1 MSKEILDQ
9 EEKEEIPKKKNPL
22 MAVINI
28 LVALLV
34 LYYLSRR
41 LIDYI
46 RYGEL
51 ADGLWSIVIILPLAF
66 LFTELWQL
74 WNKK

>member
-1 MSKEILDQ
+1 MELLDHEEQQKEQ
-9 EEKEEIPKKKNPL
+9 PKKKSL
-22 MAVINI
+22 WLTVINI

-41 LIDYI
+41 LMDYI
-46 RYGEL
+46 RYGQL
-51 ADGLWSIVIILPLAF
+51 KDGLWSIVIILPIAF
-66 LFTELWQL
+66 LFTELWRL